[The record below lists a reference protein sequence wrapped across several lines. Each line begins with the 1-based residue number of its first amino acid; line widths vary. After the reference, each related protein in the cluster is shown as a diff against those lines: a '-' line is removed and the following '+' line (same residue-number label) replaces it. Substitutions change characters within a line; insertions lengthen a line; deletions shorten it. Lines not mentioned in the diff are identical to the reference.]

1 MDESQLL
8 NHLLTLENSSRRLM
22 MQIQIWH
29 DGEEKDLYISQKA
42 DVDNEIETTKIQLRD
57 IKDKA
62 YSARQRQT
70 LIDQLREYKNQIRT
84 IRHPYRL
91 LPTDSINIENS
102 LFSNLNSHMK
112 AIAIG
117 RQWGIHI
124 PILGYTRDEN
134 NSVEIENFT
143 EFLDDEIE
151 RIRNIEIVNFV
162 NLKTYQEEFQI
173 RLIER
178 FIH

>member
-8 NHLLTLENSSRRLM
+8 NHLLTLENATRWLM

-29 DGEEKDLYISQKA
+29 DGEEKELYISQKA
-42 DVDNEIETTKIQLRD
+42 EVDNQIETTKIQLRD
-57 IKDKA
+57 IQDKS
-62 YSARQRQT
+62 YSERQKQT

-84 IRHPYRL
+84 IGHPYRL
-91 LPTDSINIENS
+91 LPTDSINIDNS

-112 AIAIG
+112 AISIG

-124 PILGYTRDEN
+124 PILGFTLDQN

-151 RIRNIEIVNFV
+151 RIRNIETVNFV